1 MSVASSVIERNTYLQ
16 QPAQTEA
23 AGVDADR
30 LHNSRMRNNLARLL
44 DPANTTQDV
53 VASIDAEGTNVI
65 RTTPVEVEPEEPR
78 SAHDMLYGPRR
89 ATKATVTRGIVA
101 QNTQAERQP
110 VFMVTNA
117 RADADIFRADNPI
130 NAICAL
136 NEPIINRQAYAST
149 PAEAYAAAR
158 AIAAATAPVAP
169 APAVQQIQVPE
180 SESEDLRPTATT
192 IQYQTIGADGTV
204 IIDSPARAKQEG
216 EIDRPAEREENVKKL
231 TLSRRDKTII
241 GIIVGL
247 IMAVFVLIIVNS
259 AVISNLNN
267 DIDRLEGMAE
277 TARTEMSSAAS
288 EYENLTSRENIY
300 NLAVEMGWID

>member
-101 QNTQAERQP
+101 QNTQVERQP

-130 NAICAL
+130 NAIGAL

-300 NLAVEMGWID
+300 NSAVDMGWID

>member
-117 RADADIFRADNPI
+117 RADADIFRADNPV
-130 NAICAL
+130 NAIGAL

-204 IIDSPARAKQEG
+204 M
-216 EIDRPAEREENVKKL
+216 IDRPAEREENVKKL

-288 EYENLTSRENIY
+288 EYENLTSRKNIY

>member
-1 MSVASSVIERNTYLQ
+1 
-16 QPAQTEA
+16 
-23 AGVDADR
+23 
-30 LHNSRMRNNLARLL
+30 
-44 DPANTTQDV
+44 
-53 VASIDAEGTNVI
+53 
-65 RTTPVEVEPEEPR
+65 
-78 SAHDMLYGPRR
+78 
-89 ATKATVTRGIVA
+89 
-101 QNTQAERQP
+101 
-110 VFMVTNA
+110 MVTNA

-130 NAICAL
+130 NAIGTL

-180 SESEDLRPTATT
+180 LESEDLRPTATT

>member
-1 MSVASSVIERNTYLQ
+1 
-16 QPAQTEA
+16 
-23 AGVDADR
+23 
-30 LHNSRMRNNLARLL
+30 
-44 DPANTTQDV
+44 
-53 VASIDAEGTNVI
+53 
-65 RTTPVEVEPEEPR
+65 
-78 SAHDMLYGPRR
+78 
-89 ATKATVTRGIVA
+89 
-101 QNTQAERQP
+101 
-110 VFMVTNA
+110 MVTNA

-130 NAICAL
+130 NAIGTL

-288 EYENLTSRENIY
+288 EYENLTSRESIY

>member
-117 RADADIFRADNPI
+117 RANADIFRADNPI
-130 NAICAL
+130 NAIGAL

-158 AIAAATAPVAP
+158 AIAAAT

-288 EYENLTSRENIY
+288 EYENLTSRESVY